1 MVPEV
6 LLALLGVPGEVIVLA
21 PATDDAPERFRV
33 APDLPF
39 LDAPERACLDR
50 LVALGYAFRCLES
63 FVARENDAGT
73 LAAVGAEASTSGRG
87 ESERGRG
94 EGRRGAHRRS
104 R

>member
-21 PATDDAPERFRV
+21 PATDDAPERLRV

-50 LVALGYAFRCLES
+50 LVAQLR
-63 FVARENDAGT
+63 T
-73 LAAVGAEASTSGRG
+73 AAPVGEGAEC
-87 ESERGRG
+87 
-94 EGRRGAHRRS
+94 
-104 R
+104 